1 MKKLFLLL
9 VAMILLSCEIIEDP
23 IKPVNYYC
31 IVLQV
36 NSANGKV
43 MSNEVI
49 SDFVYE
55 KESIDKWSRDE
66 GMSIL
71 TDSINHIT
79 TIKIITHLYP
89 DSKGGK

>member
-1 MKKLFLLL
+1 MKKLFLIF
-9 VAMILLSCEIIEDP
+9 AAGILLSCEIIEDP

-36 NSANGKV
+36 NSTNGKV
-43 MSNEVI
+43 ISNEVI

-66 GMSIL
+66 GMVTL